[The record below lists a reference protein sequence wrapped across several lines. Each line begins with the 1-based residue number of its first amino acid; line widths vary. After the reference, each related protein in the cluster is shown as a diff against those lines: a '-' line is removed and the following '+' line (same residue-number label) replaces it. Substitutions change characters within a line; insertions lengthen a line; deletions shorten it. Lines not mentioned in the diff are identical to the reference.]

1 MQIYIDTT
9 LRSRKQNFLDRSEPD
24 FAEIQSKN
32 AIVHSAD
39 LNYEEYEY
47 CLSISLDED
56 MHLHLKRYPR
66 SCFENNYFSDGLLSW
81 KANTD
86 IQLAYN
92 AYKSVTYMY
101 LYFSKSE
108 DKCSTLKKG
117 ALSR

>member
-47 CLSISLDED
+47 CLSI
-56 MHLHLKRYPR
+56 
-66 SCFENNYFSDGLLSW
+66 
-81 KANTD
+81 
-86 IQLAYN
+86 
-92 AYKSVTYMY
+92 
-101 LYFSKSE
+101 
-108 DKCSTLKKG
+108 
-117 ALSR
+117 

>member
-86 IQLAYN
+86 NWRIMHTNQLHTCIFTFQRVKIN
-92 AYKSVTYMY
+92 V
-101 LYFSKSE
+101 L
-108 DKCSTLKKG
+108 L
-117 ALSR
+117 